1 MQTPTHTFDI
11 ETLPASDSYK
21 LLTSLVVPR
30 PIAWITTQ
38 SPAGILNAAPFS
50 FFNIISSDPVM
61 FAIGIGTRP
70 EGGPK
75 DTARN
80 ILATKEF
87 VLQLP
92 TEKLVEQMNI
102 TSVNA
107 PLGVNELELAGLETI
122 PSTKVA
128 PPRIAASP
136 AAFECRLFQAVDTG
150 HGHYVIIASIVA
162 AHIHTSAFSNV
173 DKLYLDTPNLG
184 LIGRMHG
191 SGWYARTTD
200 LFDLPRPKWPLTEEK

>member
-1 MQTPTHTFDI
+1 MTPTTTFDT
-11 ETLPASDSYK
+11 ETLSASDSYK

-30 PIAWITTQ
+30 PIAWITSQ
-38 SPAGILNAAPFS
+38 SPEGILNAAPFS

-92 TEKLVEQMNI
+92 TEKLVQQMNI

-107 PLGVNELELAGLETI
+107 PLGINELELAGLETV
-122 PSTKVA
+122 PSIKVG

-162 AHIHTSAFSNV
+162 AHIHTAAFSDV
-173 DKLYLDTPNLG
+173 DKLYLDTPHLG

-191 SGWYARTTD
+191 GGWYARTTD